1 MFKKEVEQ
9 DPERTHPDKS
19 KYIAKQLGEHTRGK
33 HHRKQSHHGKA
44 KHKGKHHADDDAKQN
59 KMSEFDK
66 AQKLLDELFR
76 PSQAPAKTE

>member
-9 DPERTHPDKS
+9 DPESTHPDKS
-19 KYIAKQLGEHTRGK
+19 KYNAKQEHAHKGS
-33 HHRKQSHHGKA
+33 HHKQGHHGKA
-44 KHKGKHHADDDAKQN
+44 KHKGKHHANNDADDK